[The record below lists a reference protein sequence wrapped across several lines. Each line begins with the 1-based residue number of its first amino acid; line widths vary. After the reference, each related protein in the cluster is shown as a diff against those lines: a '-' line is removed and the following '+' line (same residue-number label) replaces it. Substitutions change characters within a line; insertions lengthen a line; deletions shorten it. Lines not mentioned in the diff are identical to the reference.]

1 MGAMSE
7 ELNRRIRAE
16 LKRRGLSERR
26 AGQMMGLS
34 PGTISAIL
42 THPEQNPSPSTCLR
56 LAEFLG
62 WDQDTVLELS
72 GHRKPPLELPIPPIP
87 PLFAPNPD
95 VPPSPPPPPPSP
107 PPLDPNPLEPP
118 SPPPPPL
125 PPPKVPDPPKFP
137 PPPPPPPEFPP

>member
-1 MGAMSE
+1 MTHMSE

-42 THPEQNPSPSTCLR
+42 THPEQNPSPATCLR

-62 WDQDTVLELS
+62 WDQDMVLELS
-72 GHRKPPLELPIPPIP
+72 GHRKPPTDRPDAESALVEFERAVHRLPIDEATREYIV
-87 PLFAPNPD
+87 D
-95 VPPSPPPPPPSP
+95 WTRRSI
-107 PPLDPNPLEPP
+107 
-118 SPPPPPL
+118 
-125 PPPKVPDPPKFP
+125 
-137 PPPPPPPEFPP
+137 EFNRSSDSRN